1 VARLAVVDTR
11 RGQPAVKG
19 APAIQLTGVVK
30 RYGSFTAVQGLDLS
44 VQPGELF
51 GFLGPNGSG
60 KTTSI
65 KMMTGLLEPT
75 AGLVELCGV
84 NVWQAPLAAKALLA
98 YVPDE
103 PNIFPKLTGWE
114 FLRFIGSVFRM
125 QPDVFQRRAEEL
137 LQLFDLT
144 ERAGELL
151 DTYSHGMKQKLALC
165 AALVHAPR
173 VIFLDEPTVG
183 LDPRSARTLKALLR
197 RACDEGATVFLTT
210 HILEIAEQMCDRIG
224 IIQAGRLIALGTIE
238 ELRRQGGDAGASLE
252 DIFLQLTG
260 GQENAEL
267 IRALAVGERN
277 TLA

>member
-1 VARLAVVDTR
+1 MRVDSPT
-11 RGQPAVKG
+11 GQP
-19 APAIQLTGVVK
+19 PAIQLAGVVK
-30 RYGSFTAVQGLDLS
+30 RYGSFTAVHGLDLT
-44 VQPGELF
+44 VAQGELF

-65 KMMTGLLEPT
+65 KMMTGLLEPS
-75 AGLVELCGV
+75 AGVVELCGL

-114 FLRFIGSVFRM
+114 FLRFIGSVFQM
-125 QPDVFQRRAEEL
+125 PPELFQRRADEL
-137 LQLFDLT
+137 LELFELT
-144 ERAGELL
+144 DRAGELL
-151 DTYSHGMKQKLALC
+151 DAYSHGMKQKLALC

-197 RACDEGATVFLTT
+197 RACDDGATVFLTT

-224 IIQAGRLIALGTIE
+224 IIQAGRLIALGTVD
-238 ELRRQGGDAGASLE
+238 ELRRQGGGAEASLE

-260 GQENAEL
+260 RAANAEL
-267 IRALAVGERN
+267 IQALAVGERPR
-277 TLA
+277 TSAPVDAPR

>member
-1 VARLAVVDTR
+1 MVDDKR
-11 RGQPAVKG
+11 PDQPA
-19 APAIQLTGVVK
+19 AIRLTGVVK
-30 RYGSFTAVQGLDLS
+30 RYGGFTAVDGLNLS
-44 VQPGELF
+44 VAPGELF

-75 AGLVELCGV
+75 AGVVELCGID
-84 NVWQAPLAAKALLA
+84 VWRAPLAAKALLA

-114 FLRFIGSVFRM
+114 FLRFIGAVF
-125 QPDVFQRRAEEL
+125 QLPPELFQRRAQEL
-137 LQLFDLT
+137 LELFDLS

-197 RACDEGATVFLTT
+197 QACDAGATVFLTT

-224 IIQAGRLIALGTIE
+224 IIQSGRLIALGTVD
-238 ELRRQGGDAGASLE
+238 ELRQQGGDAGASLE

-260 GQENAEL
+260 GQANAEL
-267 IRALAVGERN
+267 IQALTVGERSRDERR
-277 TLA
+277 